1 MSLAGELVRL
11 KVDVILTHNTPPP
24 LAAKQATSV
33 IPIVFATAGDPVG
46 TGIVASLARLGGNIT
61 GPSSQQPDTAGKRVE
76 LLRESRPS
84 ARCVPRPGDTRS
96 RDCGPRSSPARRARS
111 RVLTASATHCKAE
124 YPPPSCV
131 DLFEQIDKNQSVPTN
146 ESTNMLEPDQWDAVL
161 SRITGTV
168 YRGTER
174 VSSNAL
180 LNLLEVGPDPILR
193 QKVAKRLRASMRR
206 LGWTGPRAMR
216 IPAENGHAA
225 GSSGYWRLPSR
236 PPQPDASVDGEVDTG
251 LSDDLPAALE
261 QVTRLGLKK
270 LEKVLRVPLDPTD
283 SNLVRSQVT
292 AAGIAVNAQL
302 RADEQRLRTKQTGDV
317 LARLLKIIEE
327 EKKIIE
333 EEKNSRRRH
342 TNPVSHCVV

>member
-1 MSLAGELVRL
+1 
-11 KVDVILTHNTPPP
+11 
-24 LAAKQATSV
+24 
-33 IPIVFATAGDPVG
+33 
-46 TGIVASLARLGGNIT
+46 
-61 GPSSQQPDTAGKRVE
+61 
-76 LLRESRPS
+76 
-84 ARCVPRPGDTRS
+84 
-96 RDCGPRSSPARRARS
+96 
-111 RVLTASATHCKAE
+111 
-124 YPPPSCV
+124 
-131 DLFEQIDKNQSVPTN
+131 
-146 ESTNMLEPDQWDAVL
+146 
-161 SRITGTV
+161 
-168 YRGTER
+168 
-174 VSSNAL
+174 
-180 LNLLEVGPDPILR
+180 
-193 QKVAKRLRASMRR
+193 
-206 LGWTGPRAMR
+206 MR